1 MTAKI
6 RVIVADDHAIVRDGI
21 SSLLSTE
28 PDIEVVAEATNGR
41 EAVELSKRH
50 KPDIVL
56 MDLMMPE
63 MDGVEATKAIRA
75 GASNTRVLVLTSFAA
90 EDRLLP
96 ALRAGAHGYLLK
108 QSGAEDL
115 VGAIQL
121 VHSGGSSLDPAVAG
135 KVLQELAKESGPSR
149 PAEALTDRELEVL
162 GLIARGMSNRRI
174 AESLVISDATAR
186 NHVSNILGKLQ
197 VESRT
202 QAALYALRE
211 GLATL
216 EDSEP

>member
-96 ALRAGAHGYLLK
+96 ALRAGAQGYLLK

-135 KVLQELAKESGPSR
+135 KVLQELAKESGPS
-149 PAEALTDRELEVL
+149 
-162 GLIARGMSNRRI
+162 
-174 AESLVISDATAR
+174 
-186 NHVSNILGKLQ
+186 
-197 VESRT
+197 
-202 QAALYALRE
+202 
-211 GLATL
+211 
-216 EDSEP
+216 

>member
-1 MTAKI
+1 MI

-28 PDIEVVAEATNGR
+28 PDIEVVAEATNGK
-41 EAVELSKRH
+41 EADELVERYH
-50 KPDIVL
+50 PDIVL

-63 MDGVEATKAIRA
+63 MDGVEATRAIRA
-75 GASNTRVLVLTSFAA
+75 SATDTQVLVLTSFAA

-96 ALRAGAHGYLLK
+96 ALRAGAQGYLLK
-108 QSGAEDL
+108 QSGADEL
-115 VGAIQL
+115 IGAILQ
-121 VHSGGSSLDPAVAG
+121 VHSGGSSLDPAVTG
-135 KVLQELAKESGPSR
+135 MVLQELARESKPRGPT
-149 PAEALTDRELEVL
+149 EALTDRELEVL
-162 GLIARGMSNRRI
+162 RLIAKGMSNQQI
-174 AESLVISDATAR
+174 ADSLVISDATVR
-186 NHVSNILGKLQ
+186 NHVSSILGKLQ

>member
-96 ALRAGAHGYLLK
+96 ALRAGAQGYLLK

-135 KVLQELAKESGPSR
+135 KVLQELAKESGPSG

-162 GLIARGMSNRRI
+162 GLIARGMSNRQI
-174 AESLVISDATAR
+174 AESLVISEATAR

>member
-1 MTAKI
+1 MTANI

-75 GASNTRVLVLTSFAA
+75 AASNTRVLVLTSFAA

-96 ALRAGAHGYLLK
+96 ALRAGAQGYLLK

-115 VGAIQL
+115 IGAIQL

-149 PAEALTDRELEVL
+149 PSEALTDRELEVL
-162 GLIARGMSNRRI
+162 GLLARGMSNRRI
-174 AESLVISDATAR
+174 AESLVISEATAR